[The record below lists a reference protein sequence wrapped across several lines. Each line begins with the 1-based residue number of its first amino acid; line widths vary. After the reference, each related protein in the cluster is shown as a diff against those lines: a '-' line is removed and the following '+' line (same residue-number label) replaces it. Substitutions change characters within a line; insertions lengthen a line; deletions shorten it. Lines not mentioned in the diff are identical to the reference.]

1 MNYTIK
7 NEFLTVE
14 VSDEGAQLQSIRGAD
29 GTEYLWQA
37 DPAYWKDKAPNLFP
51 YIARMTDGKYTVN
64 GNEYEMN
71 IHGFVKYMTL
81 TAEKQECDAITFRL
95 DSCEETKAHYPFEF
109 TYRITYRL
117 DKNRLLTTNSV
128 ENRGAERMYFAIGG
142 HPGFN
147 VPMEEG
153 LSFED
158 YYLEFSHPARP
169 NRIGFTDECF
179 LTSHDDIYPL
189 ADDRR
194 LPLRHEMFAQDAI
207 VLKNAARSVKIA
219 SDKGKK
225 SITVDYPDF
234 QYIGFWHKPN
244 CDAPYVCVEPWSALP
259 SRDGIVEELTQ
270 QADLTR
276 LDAGRSYE
284 TTWVITVE

>member
-1 MNYTIK
+1 
-7 NEFLTVE
+7 
-14 VSDEGAQLQSIRGAD
+14 
-29 GTEYLWQA
+29 
-37 DPAYWKDKAPNLFP
+37 
-51 YIARMTDGKYTVN
+51 
-64 GNEYEMN
+64 
-71 IHGFVKYMTL
+71 
-81 TAEKQECDAITFRL
+81 
-95 DSCEETKAHYPFEF
+95 
-109 TYRITYRL
+109 
-117 DKNRLLTTNSV
+117 
-128 ENRGAERMYFAIGG
+128 
-142 HPGFN
+142 
-147 VPMEEG
+147 
-153 LSFED
+153 
-158 YYLEFSHPARP
+158 
-169 NRIGFTDECF
+169 
-179 LTSHDDIYPL
+179 
-189 ADDRR
+189 
-194 LPLRHEMFAQDAI
+194 MFAQDAI